1 MKKVRKST
9 LIKRRTRLKLLSIIG
24 TAVVVLMSTVIGVLP
39 WVKRARIHQDSQ
51 RVAMEQV
58 EGGEGV
64 EYSFLPPT
72 EPPAKSG

>member
-1 MKKVRKST
+1 M
-9 LIKRRTRLKLLSIIG
+9 KLLSIIS
-24 TAVVVLMSTVIGVLP
+24 TAVVLLVSALIGVLP

-58 EGGEGV
+58 QGGEGV
-64 EYSFLPPT
+64 ERSFLPPT